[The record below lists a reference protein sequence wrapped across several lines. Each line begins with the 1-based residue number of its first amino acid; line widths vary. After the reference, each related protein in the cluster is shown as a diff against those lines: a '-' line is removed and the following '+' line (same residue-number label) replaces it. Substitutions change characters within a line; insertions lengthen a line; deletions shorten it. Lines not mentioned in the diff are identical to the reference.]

1 MGYPK
6 DVKSRLIQSDHVLG
20 ALLEK
25 QSLMGEQLVAGAVAG
40 DVAVSGIKKGDNLI
54 SVFDMTNLVD
64 YTSEFSIARDGVIN
78 NTGGTTT
85 AATVVKVL
93 YEKWIIR

>member
-6 DVKSRLIQSDHVLG
+6 DVKGRLIQSDHVLG

-25 QSLMGEQLVAGAVAG
+25 QSLMGEQLVTGAVAG
-40 DVAVSGIKKGDNLI
+40 DVAVSGIKKGDNLV
-54 SVFDMTNLVD
+54 SVFNMTALTD
-64 YTSEFSIARDGVIN
+64 LTSEFSITDDGLIN
-78 NTGGTTT
+78 NVGGTST
-85 AATVVKVL
+85 AAAVVKVL